1 MRRHGSFFSNSYC
14 LYIND
19 RYKYDYDGKCLF
31 SYVAHF
37 LAYVFIVL
45 RSPAKV
51 TMVLL
56 WSSKCVFAALAANPF
71 WPTELNLSIC
81 RVTEA

>member
-37 LAYVFIVL
+37 WAYVFIVL

-56 WSSKCVFAALAANPF
+56 WSSNVFLLHLLLTPF
-71 WPTELNLSIC
+71 GLQS
-81 RVTEA
+81 